1 VTILKSD
8 NFVFIGDSL
17 TFGYGVNKNKSW
29 VECFKNSNSAE
40 YLNIIN
46 KGING
51 NTTTDMLNR
60 FTEDVIMLN
69 PQKIFIMGGTNDLLS
84 NKPLDFIIDNI
95 ELMIKESLIKTK
107 YVIIGIPPRI
117 IKEDA
122 YRLFMPSLTY
132 DYCEKYLPLLREK
145 LINICKRYRII
156 YIDFYSL
163 TLNINSKEIFID
175 GIHFNE
181 KGHKLFLNEFLKIT
195 NN

>member
-1 VTILKSD
+1 MQYD
-8 NFVFIGDSL
+8 NFIFIGDSL
-17 TFGYGVNKNKSW
+17 TFGYGINKNKSW
-29 VECFKNSNSAE
+29 VESFKNSNSAE

-69 PQKIFIMGGTNDLLS
+69 PKKIFIMGGTNDLLS
-84 NKPLDFIIDNI
+84 NRPLNLIIDNI
-95 ELMIKESLIKTK
+95 ELMIKESLTKTK

-132 DYCEKYLPLLREK
+132 DYCEKNLPLLREK
-145 LINICKRYRII
+145 LIDLCKKYKIN
-156 YIDFYSL
+156 YVDFYSL
-163 TLNINSKEIFID
+163 TLNLNKEKIFID

-181 KGHKLFLNEFLKIT
+181 IGHKLLLNEFLKTI
-195 NN
+195 NI